1 MTPQRFVSATQI
13 PTREDFLDLV
23 RGLSALL
30 VILSHARNFFML
42 DFGELVDPSPL
53 AKGFYLVSGL
63 GHQAVM
69 VFFVLSGYFVGGSVL
84 SGLQSR
90 RFTWSRYSLARLSRL
105 WVVLVPALLWTL
117 ACDLSGKWLAG
128 PAAYAG
134 SLHDGFG
141 QGPTASQPA
150 MLGPS
155 VLVGNLLFLQ
165 TVRLP
170 VYGSNGPLWSL
181 AYEFWYYAIF
191 PLIAVALS
199 PCKAK
204 LGGKARPL
212 LIRILMLAAAVAL
225 LWILPRDLVKGG
237 LVWLF
242 GVGVW
247 WMVRQPRLMQVFR
260 SWVWGGVG
268 ALVFGSVLVG
278 CKLGWGGCSDFVLGL
293 AFAAWLPSLVG
304 IRRFP
309 AGFKAVATI
318 LADHSYTLYVVH
330 FPLLFFLAVVVTKGR
345 QFDFGGTGIAVVLG
359 SCLLALA
366 LTRVCWLCF
375 EGNTERVRQWA
386 AGFLPKARAS
396 TANHEVDL
404 PATRIA

>member
-1 MTPQRFVSATQI
+1 MPQEFPAGERLAARDDI
-13 PTREDFLDLV
+13 LDLV
-23 RGLSALL
+23 RGLSALVVL
-30 VILSHARNFFML
+30 LSHSRNFFMK
-42 DFGELVDPSPL
+42 DFGELADPGHM
-53 AKGFYLVSGL
+53 AMIFYLLSGL

-84 SGLQSR
+84 SGLQSG
-90 RFTWSRYSLARLSRL
+90 RFLWSRYSLARLTRL
-105 WVVLVPALLWTL
+105 WVVLVPALLLTL
-117 ACDLSGKWLAG
+117 VCDLSGRWLAG

-134 SLHDGFG
+134 SLHGVFG
-141 QGPTASQPA
+141 QGPSVSQPA
-150 MLGPS
+150 MIVPS
-155 VLVGNLLFLQ
+155 LFLGNLMFLQ
-165 TVRLP
+165 TVRFP

-191 PLIAVALS
+191 PLIAAALY
-199 PCKAK
+199 PCKTK
-204 LGGKARPL
+204 PGGKARPL
-212 LIRILMLAAAVAL
+212 LIRILMLATAVAL
-225 LWILPRDLVKGG
+225 LWILPRELVKGG

-242 GVGVW
+242 GIGVW
-247 WMVRQPRLMQVFR
+247 WMVRQPRWMQVFR

-268 ALVFGSVLVG
+268 ALVFGSVLIG
-278 CKLGWGGCSDFVLGL
+278 CKLGWGGCSDFTLGL

-309 AGFKAVATI
+309 ACFKALATV

-330 FPLLFFLAVVVTKGR
+330 FPLLFFLAVVVTKGH
-345 QFDFGGTGIAVVLG
+345 QFDFGGTGVAIVIG

-386 AGFLPKARAS
+386 AGFLPKTPAS
-396 TANHEVDL
+396 PANHEVDL
-404 PATRIA
+404 PAARIA